1 MAARRIDNT
10 PDDQAL
16 KVVSKALVKAVGGVE
31 AAEGFCRSSFRR
43 LSEYGVSDN
52 DCFMPV
58 DVVRD
63 LEAVAH
69 GTVGFPQV
77 TRFLARQAGGVFVP
91 LPRAASCSAGDLHAA
106 VARHSRKAGDVTGE
120 MIEGLGDGVVEP
132 AEAARAMPKIMDAV
146 EELMSLHATLTQI
159 AENA

>member
-1 MAARRIDNT
+1 MAAKRIDNT

-16 KVVSKALVKAVGGVE
+16 KSVSKALVKAVGGVE

-43 LSEYGVSDN
+43 LSEYGVPDN

-69 GTVGFPQV
+69 GTVGYPQV

-91 LPRAASCSAGDLHAA
+91 LPRAAGCSLGDLHAA
-106 VARHSRKAGDVTGE
+106 VARHSRKAGEVTSE
-120 MIEGLGDGVVEP
+120 VVESLADGAITE
-132 AEAARAMPKIMDAV
+132 AEAARAMEKVFEAV
-146 EELMSLHATLTQI
+146 EELMSLHTTLSQI

>member
-1 MAARRIDNT
+1 MAARRTANT

-16 KVVSKALVKAVGGVE
+16 KAASKALVKAVGGIE

-43 LSEYGVSDN
+43 LSEYGVPDN
-52 DCFMPV
+52 DCFMPI

-63 LEAVAH
+63 LESVAH
-69 GTVGFPQV
+69 DTVGYPQV
-77 TRFLARQAGGVFVP
+77 TRFLARQAGGVFVA
-91 LPRAASCSAGDLHAA
+91 LPRRTGGSVADLHAA
-106 VARHSRKAGDVTGE
+106 VARHSRKAGDVTSE
-120 MIEGLGDGVVEP
+120 MIEDLGDGVVEP
-132 AEAARAMPKIMDAV
+132 AEAERAMAKIMDAV

>member
-1 MAARRIDNT
+1 MAKRITNT

-16 KVVSKALVKAVGGVE
+16 KAVSKALVRAVGGVE
-31 AAEGFCRSSFRR
+31 AAAAFCRSTARR
-43 LSEYGVSDN
+43 LSEYGIADT

-69 GTVGFPQV
+69 GTVGYPQV

-91 LPRAASCSAGDLHAA
+91 LPTVPGCSIAALHAA
-106 VARHSRKAGDVTGE
+106 VARHSLKAADVTSE
-120 MIEGLGDGVVEP
+120 MVADLGDGVVDGVER
-132 AEAARAMPKIMDAV
+132 ERAMAKIMDAV
-146 EELMSLHATLTQI
+146 EELMSLHATLAQI
-159 AENA
+159 GEMG